1 MNILQYDLEK
11 YSLREVEE
19 AVIYLNSHCL
29 DVVAIPK
36 DFDLLIDCDTYT
48 LHYLKNKIEDAIRKK
63 EIIEG
68 V

>member
-1 MNILQYDLEK
+1 MNILQYDLDK
-11 YSLREVEE
+11 YTLREVEE
-19 AVIYLNSHCL
+19 AVIYLNSHGL
-29 DVVAIPK
+29 KVVAIPK

-48 LHYLKNKIEDAIRKK
+48 LHYLKNKIEEAIRKK